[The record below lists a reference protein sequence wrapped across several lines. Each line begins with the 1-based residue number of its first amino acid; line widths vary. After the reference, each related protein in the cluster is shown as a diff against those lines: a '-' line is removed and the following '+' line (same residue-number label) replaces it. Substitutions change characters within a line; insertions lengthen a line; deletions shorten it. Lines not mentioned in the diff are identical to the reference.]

1 MFDLDSSHLTN
12 LVKRN
17 GFVRFVSRFD
27 KIDDVKQ
34 RFNNLVTVIGDVR
47 SADLLKATRW
57 L

>member
-12 LVKRN
+12 LAKRN

-27 KIDDVKQ
+27 KIDYVKQ